1 MSNRGHDQQKSYRNK
16 NVLIYEFS
24 LYLHLQVSH
33 SEQLAISFKDPYLT
47 PPIVARFYGSTNSG
61 IFACVLRARSFTLY
75 LSDLSGGWLSCRRG
89 VVRHSAR
96 GSSSRR
102 SAFEVRTMK
111 VAVRPLDDPSLE
123 NGVARL
129 RIRAYPQFP
138 ETRDVEFY
146 SSAYRWFKSHPLGK
160 EIHRWVAVADGDQVV
175 GHLAAT
181 PQYYRING
189 RRVVAHTPCDYMVH
203 SRHGFQALSLMRTFF
218 RATENCVACDMV
230 PAVIG
235 VESRLGAEVAGQ
247 LQYAAKLL
255 NVSRL
260 PVPPI
265 PPPVRRLLK
274 RGEQTVIARGY
285 ASRPGAEPQDAEED
299 DAPPPMR
306 PRMPIPAPIK
316 KLLNG
321 GLRMVDEA
329 LSRGFGD
336 DLRAEVIEEFDESF
350 DELFEKVA
358 SKVPCVPEKDSA
370 FLRWRYGPGSPQFP
384 VTVLG
389 VKEGDTLLGYA
400 VLMVTSTGQD
410 GNVLDLTTLP
420 ERRDVARA
428 LLRESVRFFRRAGV
442 QIVRY
447 RFLESPTSPQSSD
460 LRRLGFFYRR
470 GRCNSL
476 LVKFADSELHKT
488 ANHIANWSYTV
499 GDGEASFWTR

>member
-1 MSNRGHDQQKSYRNK
+1 MK
-16 NVLIYEFS
+16 V
-24 LYLHLQVSH
+24 
-33 SEQLAISFKDPYLT
+33 
-47 PPIVARFYGSTNSG
+47 
-61 IFACVLRARSFTLY
+61 
-75 LSDLSGGWLSCRRG
+75 
-89 VVRHSAR
+89 VVRP
-96 GSSSRR
+96 
-102 SAFEVRTMK
+102 F
-111 VAVRPLDDPSLE
+111 DDPSLE
-123 NGVARL
+123 DGVARL

-138 ETRDVEFY
+138 ETRDIEFY

-160 EIHRWVAVADGDQVV
+160 EMHRWVAVTDDGEVV

-181 PQYYRING
+181 PQYYRIKG
-189 RRVVAHTPCDYMVH
+189 QRVVAHTPCDYMVH

-218 RATENCVACDMV
+218 RTTENCVACDMV
-230 PAVIG
+230 PAVIE

-260 PVPPI
+260 PVPSI
-265 PPPVRRLLK
+265 PSPVRRLLNL
-274 RGEQTVIARGY
+274 GEQTITARGY
-285 ASRPGAEPQDAEED
+285 TSRPVTEPRDAEEHV
-299 DAPPPMR
+299 APPPMR
-306 PRMPIPAPIK
+306 TRAPIPAPVK

-329 LSRGFGD
+329 LSSGFGG
-336 DLRAEVIEEFDESF
+336 DLKAEVIEEFDESF

-358 SKVPCVPEKDSA
+358 SSVPCVPEKDST

-389 VKEGDTLLGYA
+389 VKGEETLLGYA

-410 GNVLDLTTLP
+410 GNLLDLTTLP

-447 RFLESPTSPQSSD
+447 RFLESPISLESSD
-460 LRRLGFFYRR
+460 LHRLGFFYRK
-470 GRCNSL
+470 GRRNSL
-476 LVKFADSELHKT
+476 LVKFADRGLHKT
-488 ANHIANWSYTV
+488 ASDTANWSYTV